1 MYYSYFI
8 DLNDKTLAD
17 QCESFEN
24 GICDNDFNSMNFR
37 YDGGVSL
44 LSTNCFQS
52 HKKKC
57 LTLSVSVSLTPTMF
71 LIHFF
76 KLIIEGLLCCN
87 LLTAILWSRES

>member
-24 GICDNDFNSMNFR
+24 GICDNDFNSMDFR

-44 LSTNCFQS
+44 LSTNYIVS
-52 HKKKC
+52 HQEKNVI
-57 LTLSVSVSLTPTMF
+57 LSLSVPYNNYVCYSF
-71 LIHFF
+71 I
-76 KLIIEGLLCCN
+76 KIN
-87 LLTAILWSRES
+87 Y